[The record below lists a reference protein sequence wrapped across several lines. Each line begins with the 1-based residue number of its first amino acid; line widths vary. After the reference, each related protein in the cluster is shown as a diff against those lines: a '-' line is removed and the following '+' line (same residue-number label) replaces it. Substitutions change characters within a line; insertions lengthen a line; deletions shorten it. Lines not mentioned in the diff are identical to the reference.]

1 MKRAIFRITCVA
13 VCVGIVAAYFIIKV
27 KYAALSTIS
36 INNSITMCET
46 ANVTGVIQ
54 YEVLTPMTVKTN
66 YYSFYAMKKNA
77 ELSGY
82 SIRELGDFDCI
93 ISNKDGEFSYR
104 CNYDTRKNTLTVI
117 SNDYSNNLLPVQFMM
132 NIEYD

>member
-13 VCVGIVAAYFIIKV
+13 VCAGIVAAYFIIKV

-36 INNSITMCET
+36 INNSITMRET

-77 ELSGY
+77 ELSGH

-117 SNDYSNNLLPVQFMM
+117 SNDYSNNLLPVQFIM